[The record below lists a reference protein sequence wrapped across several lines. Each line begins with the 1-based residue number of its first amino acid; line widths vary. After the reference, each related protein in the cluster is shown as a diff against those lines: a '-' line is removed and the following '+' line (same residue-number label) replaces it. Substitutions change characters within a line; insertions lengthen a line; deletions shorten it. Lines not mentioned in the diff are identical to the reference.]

1 MNRRYDRVTIIGVGL
16 LGASLALALKARGLV
31 GAVRGVGH
39 RQVSLDKALEVGAID
54 HAHLDAVEACAD
66 ADLVVLATPAALV
79 PDLLDQI
86 RPVCPA
92 EAVITDVAST
102 KAAICAH
109 ARDTWPKPLRFVG
122 SHPMAGSEKFG
133 PEHAT
138 PDLYDNTVTIVES
151 RADDASDAW
160 NDVAGLWKAVG
171 CSVVELDPALHDA
184 LLARTS
190 HLPHIVAASLAL
202 VAATHDAASTVVGN
216 GFRDATRIA
225 AGRSEIWRDIC
236 LTNPTDIVQG
246 IEELEQRLA
255 EVRQLVESGDGE
267 ALDAFFRAG
276 QAARTKATG
285 E

>member
-1 MNRRYDRVTIIGVGL
+1 MSRRYDTVTIIGVGL
-16 LGASLALALKARGLV
+16 LGASLALALKKRALA

-39 RQVSLDKALEVGAID
+39 RQVSLDKALEAGAID
-54 HAHLDAVEACAD
+54 HAHLDPVEACTD
-66 ADLVVLATPAALV
+66 ADLVVLATPAALI
-79 PDLLDQI
+79 PDILDRI
-86 RPVCPA
+86 LPVCPL
-92 EAVITDVAST
+92 EAVVTDVAST
-102 KAAICAH
+102 KAAICTH

-138 PDLYDNTVTIVES
+138 PDLYDNTVTIVEPCTDH
-151 RADDASDAW
+151 APDAW

-190 HLPHIVAASLAL
+190 HLPHILAACLAL
-202 VAATHDAASTVVGN
+202 VAAGHDAASTVVGN

-225 AGRSEIWRDIC
+225 AGRSEVWRDIC
-236 LTNPTDIVQG
+236 LTNPADIVEG

-255 EVRQLVESGDGE
+255 EVRRLIESGDGE
-267 ALDAFFRAG
+267 ALNAFFRAG
-276 QAARTKATG
+276 QAARAKATG